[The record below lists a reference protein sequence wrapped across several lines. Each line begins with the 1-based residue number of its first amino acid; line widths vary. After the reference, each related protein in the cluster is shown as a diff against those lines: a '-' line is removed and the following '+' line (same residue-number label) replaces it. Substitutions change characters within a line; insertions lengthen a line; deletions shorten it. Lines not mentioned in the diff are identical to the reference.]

1 MYQAGTERLPAQ
13 SFVLCN
19 LPPGVNRSQQD
30 RQDSHPGSSAED
42 DGSDGDDQYPQLLG
56 STADDGRP
64 DEPPE
69 PWQLAFSEEQGE
81 WYFWNT
87 ETNDVRWEP
96 PEVE

>member
-1 MYQAGTERLPAQ
+1 VGELTGP
-13 SFVLCN
+13 SG
-19 LPPGVNRSQQD
+19 PG
-30 RQDSHPGSSAED
+30 ED

-81 WYFWNT
+81 WYYWNT